1 VSPSLVEGGD
11 VSGLVVGAALS
22 LGDEPVELPFAL
34 PGLGGEGTPWLTG
47 VGPIRGGAISG
58 VRMGAW
64 ASGIGSRLA
73 PAIVRAAGRPS
84 SVEAAATSSRRS
96 DAQRRAKPAP
106 RWRTPVPTSP
116 APQSAPIG
124 ASAAASTGGASSGGG
139 LPVFLALPFLVALL
153 DLARRVALER
163 AASPSEHRSRMP
175 DTPG

>member
-1 VSPSLVEGGD
+1 VEGGD

-22 LGDEPVELPFAL
+22 FDDQPVELPFVL
-34 PGLGGEGTPWLTG
+34 PGLGGGGTPWLTG
-47 VGPIRGGAISG
+47 VGPIRGGAISD
-58 VRMGAW
+58 VRMGPW
-64 ASGIGSRLA
+64 ASGIGSRPA
-73 PAIVRAAGRPS
+73 PAVAGAAGRPS
-84 SVEAAATSSRRS
+84 SIEAAAASSKQP
-96 DAQRRAKPAP
+96 DARGRAKPAP

-116 APQSAPIG
+116 APASAPMG
-124 ASAAASTGGASSGGG
+124 ASAAASTGGGSSGGG